1 MITILNFYLQKKYG
15 FYIYG
20 LEHTPRPYESIFD
33 HCFAFQLQELNSI
46 ADHVRSSPP
55 RHRPHLLPHARARR
69 SGVVDQG
76 RNNLQACH
84 SFASDCLKYHVVRFH
99 SAKNLRQ

>member
-1 MITILNFYLQKKYG
+1 MF

-33 HCFAFQLQELNSI
+33 QCFALQLQELNGLE
-46 ADHVRSSPP
+46 DHVRSSPP
-55 RHRPHLLPHARARR
+55 RHRPHLLSHARTWR

-76 RNNLQACH
+76 GNNLQACKH
-84 SFASDCLKYHVVRFH
+84 SFAPDCLKNHFVRFH

>member
-1 MITILNFYLQKKYG
+1 MYLWSLTHSSS
-15 FYIYG
+15 IYEF
-20 LEHTPRPYESIFD
+20 LVD
-33 HCFAFQLQELNSI
+33 QCFALQLQELNGI
-46 ADHVRSSPP
+46 EDHVRSSPP